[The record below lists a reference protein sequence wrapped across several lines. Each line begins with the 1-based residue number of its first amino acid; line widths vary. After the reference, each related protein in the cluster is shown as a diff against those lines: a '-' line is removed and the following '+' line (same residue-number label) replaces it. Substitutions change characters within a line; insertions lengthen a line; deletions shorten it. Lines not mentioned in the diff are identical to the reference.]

1 MQIQLGNSQ
10 KNTLLPKLVAIGF
23 ITVVSCVASFLIL
36 PLTIERSNRANGAV
50 DAIGTQW
57 AREQTLGGP
66 IITIPTKS
74 IRTYG
79 EQQIVDESFVFLL
92 PDELKY
98 DVSLETEVRSRG
110 IFDAAVYTAHIK
122 GHGTMN
128 TDMVS
133 ASNATGVAQ
142 WGNAQFSINISD
154 MRGME
159 SSGDLSWDGQKIA
172 FAPSTASPSI
182 GTSGMSAP
190 IHISQD
196 KKDYTFSFDIV
207 LRGSKSISF
216 IPLGKT
222 TDVSITSNW
231 TSPNFSGEFLPKDR
245 AVSNTGFTANW
256 IVSSFGR
263 PIPQSWS
270 GATTADT
277 NMIQENMQKSA
288 FGVTLHQNVDFYTQV
303 NRAVKYSIL
312 FISLT
317 FLTFFLFEILSKLR
331 IHPLNYLLV
340 GFAIALFYLL
350 LLSLSEHIGFLS
362 AYTVSTLATISLIA
376 GYCRSVLKT
385 KKRAGIIVALLLAL
399 YVYLYILLQLDE
411 LSLVVGSVVLF
422 AILTSVM
429 YLTRN
434 IDWYEVSK
442 SG

>member
-1 MQIQLGNSQ
+1 MQIKLGNSQ
-10 KNTLLPKLVAIGF
+10 KNTLFPKLVAIGF

-110 IFDAAVYTAHIK
+110 IFDAAVYTAHVK
-122 GHGTMN
+122 GSGTIN
-128 TDMVS
+128 TNMV
-133 ASNATGVAQ
+133 NTGDTMETAQ
-142 WGNAQFSINISD
+142 WENAQLSINIPD
-154 MRGME
+154 MRGLE

-196 KKDYTFSFDIV
+196 KKDYTFNFDIV

-422 AILTSVM
+422 TILTSVM

-442 SG
+442 SE